1 MSKTLVSVIIP
12 AYNHEKYVQE
22 TIKSIINQTYQNIEL
37 IVIDD
42 GSKDFTWQ
50 KILEMKDEC
59 ERRFEKVHF
68 ETKQN
73 EGTCKTLNKL
83 LSCAQGDF
91 IYLIASDDLAKPQ
104 AIEKEVEFLSKHKD
118 FALCVGDNEI
128 IDFESKV
135 CYWDKFRN
143 IEYNKNKAYFK
154 TFAEFLH
161 KLVKFDFKSDK
172 FGRYDK
178 VLLDNHIPNG
188 YMIRRS
194 IFEKIGYFTPEAP
207 LEDWWLMLQLSK
219 YAKMKYLNEILFSY
233 RWHSANTIKQSEK
246 LEGFG
251 NRTQKYEMEILNN
264 LDMNSL
270 PTTNRK
276 IVEKVKSEG
285 ICMSSIGVPH
295 VFTFEK
301 YKCFSNK
308 IRKIKIFNFTVLKW
322 KK

>member
-68 ETKQN
+68 VH
-73 EGTCKTLNKL
+73 LI
-83 LSCAQGDF
+83 

-172 FGRYDK
+172 VGRYDK

-233 RWHSANTIKQSEK
+233 RWHSANTRKQSEK

-285 ICMSSIGVPH
+285 ICISSIGIV
-295 VFTFEK
+295 
-301 YKCFSNK
+301 Y
-308 IRKIKIFNFTVLKW
+308 
-322 KK
+322 